1 MKPITL
7 TMTAFGPFRA
17 RTHID
22 FARFGGKGLFLIT
35 GDTGAGKTTIFD
47 AMMFALYGEPSGDN
61 RRAQGVRSDFAQMD
75 EETRVE
81 LTFEHAGARYSVW
94 RNPGGYERVGR
105 RGGKPVRVS
114 PDAALTLPDGTVVAG
129 ARQVTEKVGGLLGIG
144 RDQMKQICVLA
155 QGEFLKLLLASDK
168 ERREVFR
175 RVFDTAFYE
184 RVQNRLRNA
193 EKEAREQLEQTQRQ
207 IAEAFASLSER
218 EEEDA
223 ARLRELQRS
232 HMAQDVPEAEHV
244 LDALLHADRAALS
257 EVEKE
262 QALCEEGAKRLD
274 AACRAQS
281 RRSEQEKALSQLTA
295 RTPQVEKRVAE
306 GEAALLR
313 AQEAAKNAPELHGRA
328 AALEQQL
335 PLYEQAQAHWA
346 KAQAAEKPLAQA
358 QKQLQAAQERQKQA
372 QQELERLRE
381 AMKQD
386 EDVSDRLRRCE
397 TELSALTT
405 REAELLEVQEQIGQ
419 GEKLQRAYLQAQER
433 YRQRADAYDQAR
445 TASAQAERLFL
456 DAQAGVL
463 AQRLTPGE
471 PCPVCGSRAHPQPA
485 EAHADAPSEARL
497 TALRREEEAL
507 RAQALQASNS
517 AAQSREAL
525 HQAHEQVNRVLKRLA
540 LDQQAQKPG
549 ERVRAA
555 LAQTQD
561 AKKAQLQ
568 LRRTLEAQSEQHKAR
583 MQQTEALAA
592 TEREQGA
599 LALSLL
605 TRLGEW
611 MAQRQSAIEAYEAL
625 RRTLSLES
633 AQAARDALAQL
644 RREART
650 LEEALRA
657 AQGEHT
663 EAIRAQSGHQEA
675 LRAGAQALE
684 TACAEEKAAL
694 EALTKAFPGEK
705 SVSLEALSEQLTLR
719 RKALQAQR
727 DTLKGR
733 IDRDTREKRR
743 LAQLHGVWTQ
753 ACEQFET
760 ASTLARTACGD
771 FIGAQGQKLS
781 FEQFVQI
788 ESFNQVIEAA
798 NARLYRMS
806 DGQYRLRRT
815 QVSQDRRVNDAL
827 GLDVMDYY
835 TGRVRP
841 ASTLSGGESFMA
853 SLSLALGLSDV
864 IQQRAGGVKVE
875 ALFIDEGFGSLD
887 DEALER
893 ALRVLEELTH
903 GERLVGVISHVGA
916 LRERIDRRITVRK
929 GIEGSSVS
937 LHA

>member
-47 AMMFALYGEPSGDN
+47 AMRFALYGEPSGDN

-328 AALEQQL
+328 AAL
-335 PLYEQAQAHWA
+335 
-346 KAQAAEKPLAQA
+346 
-358 QKQLQAAQERQKQA
+358 
-372 QQELERLRE
+372 
-381 AMKQD
+381 
-386 EDVSDRLRRCE
+386 
-397 TELSALTT
+397 
-405 REAELLEVQEQIGQ
+405 
-419 GEKLQRAYLQAQER
+419 
-433 YRQRADAYDQAR
+433 
-445 TASAQAERLFL
+445 
-456 DAQAGVL
+456 
-463 AQRLTPGE
+463 
-471 PCPVCGSRAHPQPA
+471 
-485 EAHADAPSEARL
+485 
-497 TALRREEEAL
+497 
-507 RAQALQASNS
+507 
-517 AAQSREAL
+517 
-525 HQAHEQVNRVLKRLA
+525 
-540 LDQQAQKPG
+540 
-549 ERVRAA
+549 
-555 LAQTQD
+555 
-561 AKKAQLQ
+561 
-568 LRRTLEAQSEQHKAR
+568 
-583 MQQTEALAA
+583 
-592 TEREQGA
+592 
-599 LALSLL
+599 
-605 TRLGEW
+605 
-611 MAQRQSAIEAYEAL
+611 
-625 RRTLSLES
+625 
-633 AQAARDALAQL
+633 
-644 RREART
+644 
-650 LEEALRA
+650 
-657 AQGEHT
+657 
-663 EAIRAQSGHQEA
+663 
-675 LRAGAQALE
+675 
-684 TACAEEKAAL
+684 
-694 EALTKAFPGEK
+694 
-705 SVSLEALSEQLTLR
+705 
-719 RKALQAQR
+719 
-727 DTLKGR
+727 
-733 IDRDTREKRR
+733 
-743 LAQLHGVWTQ
+743 
-753 ACEQFET
+753 
-760 ASTLARTACGD
+760 
-771 FIGAQGQKLS
+771 
-781 FEQFVQI
+781 
-788 ESFNQVIEAA
+788 
-798 NARLYRMS
+798 
-806 DGQYRLRRT
+806 
-815 QVSQDRRVNDAL
+815 
-827 GLDVMDYY
+827 
-835 TGRVRP
+835 
-841 ASTLSGGESFMA
+841 
-853 SLSLALGLSDV
+853 
-864 IQQRAGGVKVE
+864 
-875 ALFIDEGFGSLD
+875 
-887 DEALER
+887 
-893 ALRVLEELTH
+893 
-903 GERLVGVISHVGA
+903 
-916 LRERIDRRITVRK
+916 
-929 GIEGSSVS
+929 
-937 LHA
+937 